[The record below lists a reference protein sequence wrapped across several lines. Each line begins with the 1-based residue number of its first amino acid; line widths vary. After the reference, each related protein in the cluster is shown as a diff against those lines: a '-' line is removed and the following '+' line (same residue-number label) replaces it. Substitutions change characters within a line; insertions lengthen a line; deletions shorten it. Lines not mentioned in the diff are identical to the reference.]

1 LLGNAVNGLLQQV
14 GRFEQNIQNTHSDIS
29 QRTKDAYAMAANPM
43 PSTLFA
49 KPCCIIHKTQTM

>member
-1 LLGNAVNGLLQQV
+1 MLLSGCALP
-14 GRFEQNIQNTHSDIS
+14 RFESSIKDTHNDIS

-49 KPCCIIHKTQTM
+49 KPCCITHKTQTM